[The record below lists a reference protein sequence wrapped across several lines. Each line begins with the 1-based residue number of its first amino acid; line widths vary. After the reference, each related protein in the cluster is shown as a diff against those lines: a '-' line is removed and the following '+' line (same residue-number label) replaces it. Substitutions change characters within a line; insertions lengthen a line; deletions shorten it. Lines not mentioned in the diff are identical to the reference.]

1 MATLND
7 LRNRLMQNEEIKETF
22 ESVEYNRSRNIF
34 KRRMELGLSQRDLA
48 DKASVTQKT
57 ISRIEGGDLGIRQ
70 TTLVKVYTALNLKED
85 GTPPEREYVVHQ

>member
-7 LRNRLMQNEEIKETF
+7 LKNRLMQNEEIKEVF

-57 ISRIEGGDLGIRQ
+57 ISRIEGGDSGVRQ
-70 TTLVKVYTALNLKED
+70 TTLVKVYSALDLKED

>member
-7 LRNRLMQNEEIKETF
+7 LKNRLMQNEEIKEAF

-57 ISRIEGGDLGIRQ
+57 ISRIEGGDSGIRQ
-70 TTLVKVYTALNLKED
+70 ATLIKVYTALDLKED